1 MKLDLDKTSENKLE
15 LDASIVSSCTIR
27 KFRKGDILFNK
38 GDVSSLTYVQ
48 AGIIGLVNLSLS
60 GHESL
65 LRVFG
70 DKSFLGYRSFIAY
83 ESYNATA
90 IALTD
95 GEFLTFPYQSSENLL
110 EVNRPLFFHLS
121 KMLARD
127 LRISEER
134 FNDVTGKRVTSRI
147 TETLIYLK
155 QHHPTYQW
163 TRREIGEFCGAKTET
178 VTRALSK
185 LEKLGLINKVG
196 REIHLHDINALLE
209 YAASVD
215 FD

>member
-1 MKLDLDKTSENKLE
+1 MKLDFNNTFENKLE
-15 LDASIVSSCTIR
+15 LDDTLVSACTLR
-27 KFRKGDILFNK
+27 KFKKGDILFNK
-38 GDVSSLTYVQ
+38 GDLSTLTYIGK
-48 AGIIGLVNLSLS
+48 GIVGLVNLSLS

-70 DKSFLGYRSFIAY
+70 DKSFLGYRSFIVN

-95 GEFLTFPYQSSENLL
+95 GELLIFPYQSSENLL
-110 EVNRPLFFHLS
+110 EVNKSLFFHLS

-185 LEKLGLINKVG
+185 LEKRGLISKVG
-196 REIHLHDINALLE
+196 REIHLNDINALLE
-209 YAASVD
+209 YAEEVD

>member
-1 MKLDLDKTSENKLE
+1 
-15 LDASIVSSCTIR
+15 
-27 KFRKGDILFNK
+27 
-38 GDVSSLTYVQ
+38 
-48 AGIIGLVNLSLS
+48 
-60 GHESL
+60 
-65 LRVFG
+65 
-70 DKSFLGYRSFIAY
+70 
-83 ESYNATA
+83 
-90 IALTD
+90 
-95 GEFLTFPYQSSENLL
+95 
-110 EVNRPLFFHLS
+110 
-121 KMLARD
+121 MLARD

-185 LEKLGLINKVG
+185 LEKRGLINKVG
-196 REIHLHDINALLE
+196 REIHLNDINALLD
-209 YAASVD
+209 YAEEVD